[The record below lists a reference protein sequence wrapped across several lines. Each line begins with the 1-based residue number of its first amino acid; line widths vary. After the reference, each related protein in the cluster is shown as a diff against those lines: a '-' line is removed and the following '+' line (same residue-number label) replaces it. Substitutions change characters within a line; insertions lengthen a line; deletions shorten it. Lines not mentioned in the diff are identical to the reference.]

1 MTRICLSG
9 WISLLAMLVCSGIG
23 ACLAAPVAPPM
34 GKSSFVFADRRG
46 EPSRPVTVWMFVPD
60 GCTSACPL
68 QFVMHGVKRNG
79 EHHLDRAVELAKVA
93 HFIVV
98 APEFSRAVFP
108 KDEDYS
114 LGRSLSEADPEKWA
128 FAVPEH
134 LFDELRAKFGFSAA
148 TYRLFGH
155 SAGGQFVHRLH
166 LFYPNH
172 RAQPII
178 AANPGWY
185 TQLEWSGSAK
195 GYRFP
200 YNTAGSKVDAAR
212 ACNALSREFTLMLGD
227 ADVDANPPSLNNSAG
242 AIAQGRDRL
251 TKGNAFFDNAQAA
264 ALALKC
270 EFKWRKLIIPG
281 VAHDG
286 AGMLSAALRYTKSDR
301 Q

>member
-1 MTRICLSG
+1 MTAIVPPG
-9 WISLLAMLVCSGIG
+9 WTIALAMLLCSATGVCR
-23 ACLAAPVAPPM
+23 AAPAALPM
-34 GKSSFVFADRRG
+34 GKSSFMFIDTRG
-46 EPSRPVTVWMFVPD
+46 EPAKPVKVWMFVPE
-60 GCTSACPL
+60 GCASACPL

-79 EHHLDRAVELAKVA
+79 EHYLDNTVALAKA
-93 HFIVV
+93 ARFVV
-98 APEFSRAVFP
+98 IAPEFSREAFP

-134 LFDELRAKFGFSAA
+134 LFDELRARFGFSA
-148 TYRLFGH
+148 TSYRLFGH

-185 TQLEWSGSAK
+185 TQFEWGGAAD

-212 ACNALSREFTLMLGD
+212 ARNALSREFTLMLGD
-227 ADVDANPPSLNNSAG
+227 ADVDANDPSLNKSSG
-242 AIAQGRDRL
+242 ANAQGRDRL
-251 TKGNAFFDNAQAA
+251 TRGNVFFDNAQAA
-264 ALALKC
+264 ALALKS

-286 AGMLSAALRYTKSDR
+286 AAMMSAAVRYLEGGPR
-301 Q
+301 

>member
-1 MTRICLSG
+1 MTMAFRSAMMG
-9 WISLLAMLVCSGIG
+9 LLAALLYSGIG
-23 ACLAAPVAPPM
+23 VCLAAPAALPM
-34 GKSSFVFADRRG
+34 GKSSFMFADTRG
-46 EPSRPVTVWMFVPD
+46 EPSRPVKVWMFVPD

-79 EHHLDRAVELAKVA
+79 EDYLDNTVELANTA
-93 HFIVV
+93 RFVV
-98 APEFSRAVFP
+98 IAPEFSRAVFP

-114 LGRSLSEADPEKWA
+114 LGRSLSEVDPEKWA

-134 LFDELRAKFGFSAA
+134 LFDELRARFGFSA
-148 TYRLFGH
+148 TSYRLFGH

-185 TQLEWSGSAK
+185 TQFEWGGAAK

-200 YNTAGSKVDAAR
+200 YNTVGSKVDAVR
-212 ACNALSREFTLMLGD
+212 ACTALSRDFTLMLGD
-227 ADVDANPPSLNNSAG
+227 ADIDASDPSLNKSAG
-242 AIAQGRDRL
+242 ANAQGRDRL
-251 TKGNAFFDNAQAA
+251 TRGKAFFDNAQAA

-270 EFKWRKLIIPG
+270 EFKWRKVVIPG

-286 AGMLSAALRYTKSDR
+286 AKMAAAAVRHSQGGR